1 MITIEV
7 NPARV
12 QRVVFSAMSEM
23 EGDFDFAAWVAIRPL
38 VTKIDKRLKAL
49 ARTVIDAPQDREP
62 DRG

>member
-23 EGDFDFAAWVAIRPL
+23 ESDFDYAAWTAIRPL

-49 ARTVIDAPQDREP
+49 ARTVIDAPSNGERDRA
-62 DRG
+62 